1 MQFKKPVHCGIIVSD
16 DIEYA
21 VYQKFIP
28 KDFNLMPKKNVRKQ
42 HKHIEDW
49 YTKKTHD
56 IKAYENKAYM
66 LQKAIKEDQKSPL
79 LANQL
84 AGRYGIKNP
93 VALVNFLRSPGGKA
107 LKSLLIRK
115 FDELQAL
122 REQSLEAVQ
131 EKQREHALIMLIL
144 ALAYQEEKEEHQ
156 HLNAI
161 LQEEQIEKQ
170 LHRKPAKMAA
180 NINQQTALSMD
191 AYQDSL
197 NALHETIAT
206 TSDSLDDIQSAWDAL
221 DELIEQH
228 HLRKAFLH
236 EVLDNIERLLDLS
249 PEEEEHLES
258 LNEPAL
264 KLLITKEHRLVSEG
278 SGSEKTYYL
287 IPKASQFN
295 ALTPEERH
303 TAQKAAKELR
313 LSLGSAAQRSI
324 KAEEEHHTS
333 KQNDL
338 IHQTTRLHQD
348 LRVISQ
354 QCIVMNQALR
364 QLQKKPAPT
373 PQATPEEQASY
384 DTPEAQVHASLT
396 RSYKLLLK
404 EASGRTS
411 SQQRAPISRALDE
424 EKKLYTPENVAATR
438 RRGDVKYLPEEH
450 QPKAGENNLAA
461 NQITYDS
468 LRTKGSG
475 MGALMTQTPLANKE
489 NNLFDLLSQPGQL
502 AELVLNAPLKQQQEI
517 PTPTPSSSPTPKP
530 TPFNTTP
537 Y

>member
-1 MQFKKPVHCGIIVSD
+1 MHCGIIAYY

-28 KDFNLMPKKNVRKQ
+28 KDFNIMSKKTPQQ

-66 LQKAIKEDQKSPL
+66 LQKAIQEDQNLKSPV
-79 LANQL
+79 LANRL
-84 AGRYGIKNP
+84 AARYGIKSP
-93 VALVNFLRSPGGKA
+93 IALVNFLRSPGGKA

-115 FDELQAL
+115 LDELKAL

-131 EKQREHALIMLIL
+131 EKQREHSLIMLIL
-144 ALAYQEEKEEHQ
+144 ALAYQEEKEENQ

-170 LHRKPAKMAA
+170 LHKTPATTTAIVNKPAAA
-180 NINQQTALSMD
+180 ELSAK

-197 NALHETIAT
+197 NTLHETIGKK
-206 TSDSLDDIQSAWDAL
+206 SESLDRVQSAWDAL
-221 DELIEQH
+221 DKIIEQH
-228 HLRKAFLH
+228 NVRKAFLH
-236 EVLDNIERLLDLS
+236 EVLDDIERLLDLS

-303 TAQKAAKELR
+303 AAQQSAKELK
-313 LSLGSAAQRSI
+313 LTLGKTVNHSI

-348 LRVISQ
+348 LRVLSQ
-354 QCIVMNQALR
+354 QCIIMNQALK

-373 PQATPEEQASY
+373 PQATPEEKATY
-384 DTPEAQVHASLT
+384 DTPEARVHASLT
-396 RSYKLLLK
+396 KSYKLLHQ

-411 SQQRAPISRALDE
+411 SQQRAPISKALDE
-424 EKKLYTPENVAATR
+424 ERKLYTPENVAATR
-438 RRGDVKYLPEEH
+438 RRGDVKFLPEEH

-468 LRTKGSG
+468 LRTKGSRI
-475 MGALMTQTPLANKE
+475 GALITQTPLANQE
-489 NNLFDLLSQPGQL
+489 NDLLDLLSQPGQL
-502 AELVLNAPLKQQQEI
+502 ADLVLNASLKKQQEI
-517 PTPTPSSSPTPKP
+517 PSPKPSSSPSPSP
-530 TPFNTTP
+530 SPFNMTP